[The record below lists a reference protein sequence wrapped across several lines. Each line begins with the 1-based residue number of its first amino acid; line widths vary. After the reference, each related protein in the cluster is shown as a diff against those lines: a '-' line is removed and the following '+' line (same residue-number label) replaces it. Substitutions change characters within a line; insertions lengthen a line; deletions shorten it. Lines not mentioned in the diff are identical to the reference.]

1 MQPDWSQCP
10 DAESVP
16 GRLSGRWVVRHT
28 RIPVQALIDNAE
40 NGYGAEELAK
50 LYQGL
55 NVESARRILAF
66 ARKHAPHPV

>member
-10 DAESVP
+10 NVESVP
-16 GRLSGRWVVRHT
+16 GRLSGQWVVRHT

-40 NGYGAEELAK
+40 DGYSAEAIAG

-55 NVESARRILAF
+55 DAERTKRILSF
-66 ARKHAPHPV
+66 ARMYDAHSA